1 MTRELKHIFSGI
13 AVETVTGSMDRVI
26 DKIEFDSRKADSSSV
41 FFAIKGTTTDGHLF
55 LPQVVAN
62 GCQVLVV
69 QEIPDILDQNCTIIL
84 VNDTL
89 RALALA
95 SANFYDNPS
104 KKIKLVG
111 VTGTNGKTTTATLL
125 HKAFSNLG
133 YACGLLSTVV
143 NKIGHADIPSTH
155 TTPDPVQLNKLLAE
169 MVDFGCEYVFME
181 VSSHA
186 IHQERIGGLHFKGAI
201 FSNITHDHLDYHKT
215 FSEYIKVKKRFFDEL
230 DSNAFAIT
238 NCDDKNGMVMF
249 QNSKAK
255 KYTYALK
262 TPADF
267 KVKVLENQFSGM
279 LLQINGKEVWTKL
292 IGEFNAYNILAV
304 YATGMLLDQ
313 DEQELLQV
321 ISSLESVSGRFQYV
335 KSKTGIT
342 AIVDYAHTPDALE
355 NVLSTIA
362 SIRNKDEKVL
372 TIVGCGGDRDSA
384 KRPVMARIACE
395 MSDQV
400 ILTSD
405 NPRTEDPQVIL
416 NQMMEGVPGQKLGST
431 LSISDRAQAIKTAV
445 AMAQPNDIILIA
457 GKGHENYQEI
467 NGVKYDFDDFEVT
480 KNMFDLIGK

>member
-1 MTRELKHIFSGI
+1 
-13 AVETVTGSMDRVI
+13 
-26 DKIEFDSRKADSSSV
+26 
-41 FFAIKGTTTDGHLF
+41 
-55 LPQVVAN
+55 
-62 GCQVLVV
+62 
-69 QEIPDILDQNCTIIL
+69 
-84 VNDTL
+84 
-89 RALALA
+89 
-95 SANFYDNPS
+95 
-104 KKIKLVG
+104 
-111 VTGTNGKTTTATLL
+111 
-125 HKAFSNLG
+125 
-133 YACGLLSTVV
+133 
-143 NKIGHADIPSTH
+143 
-155 TTPDPVQLNKLLAE
+155 
-169 MVDFGCEYVFME
+169 
-181 VSSHA
+181 
-186 IHQERIGGLHFKGAI
+186 
-201 FSNITHDHLDYHKT
+201 LDYHKT

-230 DSNAFAIT
+230 DSNAFALT

-321 ISSLESVSGRFQYV
+321 ISSLESVSGRFQHV

>member
-1 MTRELKHIFSGI
+1 MSRVLEHIFSGI
-13 AVETVTGSMDRVI
+13 EIVSVSGSMDLSVE
-26 DKIEFDSRKADSSSV
+26 KIEFDSRRADSESV
-41 FFAIKGTTTDGHLF
+41 FFAIRGTTTDGHMY
-55 LPQVVAN
+55 LPQLIEK
-62 GCQVLVV
+62 GCQVVVV
-69 QEIPDILDQNCTIIL
+69 QELPELTIENCTVIL
-84 VNDTL
+84 VKDTL
-89 RALALA
+89 NALALA

-104 KKIKLVG
+104 TKLKLVG

-125 HKAFSNLG
+125 HRAFSNLG

-143 NKIGHADIPSTH
+143 NKIADVEIPSTH

-169 MVDFGCEYVFME
+169 MVDFGCEYAFME

-186 IHQERIGGLHFKGAI
+186 IHQERIGGLHFTGAI

-230 DSNAFAIT
+230 DSTAFAVT

-262 TPADF
+262 SPADF

-304 YATGMLLDQ
+304 YAVGMLLDQ

-321 ISSLESVSGRFQYV
+321 ISSLESVSGRFQYL

-342 AIVDYAHTPDALE
+342 AIIDYAHTPDALE

-362 SIRNKDEKVL
+362 SIRNKDEKVF
-372 TIVGCGGDRDSA
+372 TVVGCGGDRDSA
-384 KRPVMARIACE
+384 KRPEMARIACE
-395 MSDQV
+395 MSNQV

-405 NPRTEDPQVIL
+405 NPRTEDPQLIL
-416 NQMMEGVPGQKLGST
+416 NQMMEGVPIDKMGNT

-445 AMAQPNDIILIA
+445 AMSQPNDIILIA
-457 GKGHENYQEI
+457 GKGHEKYQEI
-467 NGVKYDFDDFEVT
+467 QGVKHDFDDFEIT

>member
-1 MTRELKHIFSGI
+1 
-13 AVETVTGSMDRVI
+13 
-26 DKIEFDSRKADSSSV
+26 
-41 FFAIKGTTTDGHLF
+41 
-55 LPQVVAN
+55 
-62 GCQVLVV
+62 
-69 QEIPDILDQNCTIIL
+69 
-84 VNDTL
+84 
-89 RALALA
+89 
-95 SANFYDNPS
+95 
-104 KKIKLVG
+104 
-111 VTGTNGKTTTATLL
+111 
-125 HKAFSNLG
+125 
-133 YACGLLSTVV
+133 
-143 NKIGHADIPSTH
+143 
-155 TTPDPVQLNKLLAE
+155 
-169 MVDFGCEYVFME
+169 ME

-186 IHQERIGGLHFKGAI
+186 IHQERIGGLHFTGAI

-230 DSNAFAIT
+230 DSNAFALT

-321 ISSLESVSGRFQYV
+321 ISSLESVSGRFQHV

>member
-1 MTRELKHIFSGI
+1 MSRVLEHIFSGI
-13 AVETVTGSMDRVI
+13 EIVSLSGSMDLSLE
-26 DKIEFDSRKADSSSV
+26 KIEFDSRRADSESV
-41 FFAIKGTTTDGHLF
+41 FFAIRGTTTDGHMY
-55 LPQVVAN
+55 LPQVIEK
-62 GCQVLVV
+62 GCQVVVV
-69 QEIPDILDQNCTIIL
+69 QELPELTIENCTVIL
-84 VNDTL
+84 VKDTL
-89 RALALA
+89 NALALA

-104 KKIKLVG
+104 TKLKLVG

-125 HKAFSNLG
+125 HRAFSNLG

-143 NKIGHADIPSTH
+143 NKIADVEIPSTH

-169 MVDFGCEYVFME
+169 MVDFGCEYAFME

-186 IHQERIGGLHFKGAI
+186 IHQERIGGLHFTGAI

-215 FSEYIKVKKRFFDEL
+215 FSEYIKVKKRFFDKL
-230 DSNAFAIT
+230 DSTAFAVT

-262 TPADF
+262 SPADF

-304 YATGMLLDQ
+304 YAVGMLLDQ

-321 ISSLESVSGRFQYV
+321 ISSLESVSGRFQYL

-342 AIVDYAHTPDALE
+342 AIIDYAHTPDALE

-362 SIRNKDEKVL
+362 SIRNKDEKVF
-372 TIVGCGGDRDSA
+372 TVVGCGGDRDSA
-384 KRPVMARIACE
+384 KRPKMAQIACE
-395 MSDQV
+395 MSNQV

-405 NPRTEDPQVIL
+405 NPRTEDPQLIL
-416 NQMMEGVPGQKLGST
+416 NQMMEGVPIDKMGNT

-445 AMAQPNDIILIA
+445 AMSQPNDIILIA
-457 GKGHENYQEI
+457 GKGHEKYQEI
-467 NGVKYDFDDFEVT
+467 QGVKHDFDDFEIT

>member
-1 MTRELKHIFSGI
+1 MSRDLKHIFSGI
-13 AVETVTGSMDRVI
+13 AVESFTGSISRTI
-26 DKIEFDSRKADSSSV
+26 DAIEFDSRKATANSV

-55 LPQVVAN
+55 LPQVIAN
-62 GCQVLVV
+62 GCKVLVV
-69 QEIPDILDQNCTIIL
+69 QEIPEISAPDCTIIL
-84 VNDTL
+84 VGDTL

-104 KKIKLVG
+104 KKLKLVG
-111 VTGTNGKTTTATLL
+111 ITGTNGKTTTATLL
-125 HKAFSNLG
+125 HRAFSNLG

-143 NKIGHADIPSTH
+143 NKIGDVEIQSTH

-169 MVDFGCEYVFME
+169 MVDFGCEYAFME

-230 DSNAFAIT
+230 DSSAFALT
-238 NCDDKNGMVMF
+238 NSDDKNGVVMF
-249 QNSKAK
+249 QNTKAK
-255 KYTYALK
+255 RFTYALK
-262 TPADF
+262 SPSDF

-304 YATGMLLDQ
+304 YATGMLLEQ

-321 ISSLESVSGRFQYV
+321 ISSLESVSGRFQYF
-335 KSKTGIT
+335 KSETGVT

-362 SIRNKDEKVL
+362 SIRRKDEKVF

-384 KRPVMARIACE
+384 KRPEMARIACE
-395 MSDQV
+395 MSNQV

-416 NQMMEGVPGQKLGST
+416 NQMMEGVPVEKLGVT

-457 GKGHENYQEI
+457 GKGHEKYQEI
-467 NGVKYDFDDFEVT
+467 NGVKHDFDDLEVT
-480 KNMFDLIGK
+480 KNMFELIGK

>member
-1 MTRELKHIFSGI
+1 MSRDLKHIFSGI
-13 AVETVTGSMDRVI
+13 AVESVTGSMSRSV
-26 DKIEFDSRKADSSSV
+26 DKIEFDSRKADANSV

-55 LPQVVAN
+55 LPQVIAN
-62 GCQVLVV
+62 GCKVLVV
-69 QEIPDILDQNCTIIL
+69 QEITEISAPDCTIIL
-84 VNDTL
+84 VGDTL
-89 RALALA
+89 RALAYA

-104 KKIKLVG
+104 KKLKLVG

-125 HKAFSNLG
+125 HRAFSNLG
-133 YACGLLSTVV
+133 YACGLLSTVI
-143 NKIGHADIPSTH
+143 NKIGDVEIQSTH

-169 MVDFGCEYVFME
+169 MVDFGCEYAFME

-230 DSNAFAIT
+230 DSSAFALT
-238 NCDDKNGMVMF
+238 NSDDKNGVVMF
-249 QNSKAK
+249 QNTKAK
-255 KYTYALK
+255 RFTYALK
-262 TPADF
+262 SPSDF

-304 YATGMLLDQ
+304 YATGMLLEQ

-321 ISSLESVSGRFQYV
+321 ISSLESVSGRFQYF
-335 KSKTGIT
+335 KSETGIT

-362 SIRNKDEKVL
+362 SIRRKDEKVF

-384 KRPVMARIACE
+384 KRPEMARIACE
-395 MSDQV
+395 MSNQV

-416 NQMMEGVPGQKLGST
+416 NQMMEGVSVEKLGVT

-457 GKGHENYQEI
+457 GKGHEKYQEI
-467 NGVKYDFDDFEVT
+467 NGVKHDFDDLEVT
-480 KNMFDLIGK
+480 KNMFELIGK

>member
-1 MTRELKHIFSGI
+1 MMVNLQHIFFGVE
-13 AVETVTGSMDRVI
+13 VETIHGSLDI
-26 DKIEFDSRKADSSSV
+26 AIEKIEFDSRRADATSL
-41 FFAIKGTTTDGHLF
+41 FFAIKGTMTDGHKF
-55 LPQVVAN
+55 LPQVIEN

-69 QEIPDILDQNCTIIL
+69 QELPEFELKNCTVIL
-84 VNDTL
+84 VKDSL

-104 KKIKLVG
+104 RKLKLVG

-125 HKAFSNLG
+125 HRAFSNLG
-133 YACGLLSTVV
+133 FACGLLSTVV
-143 NKIGHADIPSTH
+143 NKIGQVEIPSTH
-155 TTPDPVQLNKLLAE
+155 TTPDPVQLNKLLAD
-169 MVDFGCEYVFME
+169 MVNSGCEFVFME

-186 IHQERIGGLHFKGAI
+186 IHQERIGGLHFAGAI

-230 DSNAFAIT
+230 DSTAFALT
-238 NCDDKNGMVMF
+238 NCDDKNGLIMF

-255 KYTYALK
+255 KFTYALK
-262 TPADF
+262 SPADF

-292 IGEFNAYNILAV
+292 IGEFNAYNVLAV
-304 YATGMLLDQ
+304 YATGILLNQ

-321 ISSLESVSGRFQYV
+321 ISSLDSVSGRFQYL

-362 SIRNKDEKVL
+362 SIRNRDEKVI

-384 KRPVMARIACE
+384 KRPEMARIACE
-395 MSDQV
+395 MSNQV

-405 NPRTEDPQVIL
+405 NPRTEDPQAIL
-416 NQMMEGVPGQKLGST
+416 NQMMEGVPVEKLGNT

-457 GKGHENYQEI
+457 GKGHEKYQEI
-467 NGVKYDFDDFEVT
+467 QGVKYDFDDFEVT

>member
-1 MTRELKHIFSGI
+1 
-13 AVETVTGSMDRVI
+13 
-26 DKIEFDSRKADSSSV
+26 
-41 FFAIKGTTTDGHLF
+41 
-55 LPQVVAN
+55 
-62 GCQVLVV
+62 
-69 QEIPDILDQNCTIIL
+69 
-84 VNDTL
+84 
-89 RALALA
+89 
-95 SANFYDNPS
+95 
-104 KKIKLVG
+104 
-111 VTGTNGKTTTATLL
+111 
-125 HKAFSNLG
+125 
-133 YACGLLSTVV
+133 
-143 NKIGHADIPSTH
+143 
-155 TTPDPVQLNKLLAE
+155 
-169 MVDFGCEYVFME
+169 
-181 VSSHA
+181 
-186 IHQERIGGLHFKGAI
+186 
-201 FSNITHDHLDYHKT
+201 
-215 FSEYIKVKKRFFDEL
+215 
-230 DSNAFAIT
+230 
-238 NCDDKNGMVMF
+238 
-249 QNSKAK
+249 
-255 KYTYALK
+255 
-262 TPADF
+262 
-267 KVKVLENQFSGM
+267 
-279 LLQINGKEVWTKL
+279 
-292 IGEFNAYNILAV
+292 
-304 YATGMLLDQ
+304 
-313 DEQELLQV
+313 
-321 ISSLESVSGRFQYV
+321 LESVSGRFQYV

>member
-1 MTRELKHIFSGI
+1 MIRNLEHIFSGI
-13 AVETVTGSMDRVI
+13 EVISNSGSMDLVV
-26 DKIEFDSRKADSSSV
+26 DKIEFDSRRADSSSV
-41 FFAIKGTTTDGHLF
+41 FFAIKGTTTDGHNY
-55 LPQVVAN
+55 LPQVLEK
-62 GCQVLVV
+62 GCKVIVV
-69 QEIPDILDQNCTIIL
+69 EDLPEYSNENCTVIL
-84 VNDTL
+84 VKDSL

-104 KKIKLVG
+104 EKLKLVG

-125 HKAFSNLG
+125 HRAFSKLG
-133 YACGLLSTVV
+133 FACGLLSTVV
-143 NKIGHADIPSTH
+143 NKIGDVEIPSTH

-186 IHQERIGGLHFKGAI
+186 IHQERIGGLHFTGAI

-230 DSNAFAIT
+230 DSSAFALS
-238 NCDDKNGMVMF
+238 NCDDKNGTVMF
-249 QNSKAK
+249 QNTKAK

-262 TPADF
+262 SPADF

-304 YATGMLLDQ
+304 YGTGILLDQ

-321 ISSLESVSGRFQYV
+321 ISSLESVSGRFQYL

-342 AIVDYAHTPDALE
+342 AIVDYAHTPDALD

-362 SIRNKDEKVL
+362 SIRNKDEKVI

-384 KRPVMARIACE
+384 KRPEMARIACE
-395 MSDQV
+395 MSTQV

-416 NQMMEGVPGQKLGST
+416 NQMMEGVPIEKLGSEKPPA
-431 LSISDRAQAIKTAV
+431 ISR
-445 AMAQPNDIILIA
+445 
-457 GKGHENYQEI
+457 
-467 NGVKYDFDDFEVT
+467 
-480 KNMFDLIGK
+480 